1 MEGGTD
7 GSREALK
14 ATASPKKGKD
24 HYSNTDREIDPQR
37 LAELLRKS
45 ADIVEREEFGS
56 ILYEAL
62 QDFRVYYKQKY
73 PKNAKKKKHK
83 KEKEHSGRGG
93 RSIPA
98 HASDEKQAT
107 ASDEI
112 LEDLKQSEGNGSTEA
127 EEKNLNESEDD
138 AAKLTEQNETKLEP
152 DGHTNDTIDQTET
165 SVGVSG
171 ESVTADNP
179 DASATANLDSSEGL
193 EASSA
198 AKIDDSTPPLL
209 SEDSIP
215 VGDPVTTVDVSEEPE
230 TPVGISS
237 IPVTI
242 PTDSEFTVPITGAD
256 LDDSYTELQNMQSPL
271 LTTPQDNKK
280 GVFGKKFKLS
290 GANFKKGAL
299 NIKKAAK
306 NVKKNISENI
316 QLDKR
321 TSSKARDEL
330 EFFSEAGIDMAESSN
345 RRTSADQFGYG
356 NKSRVTQGM
365 AGASYAGSQLSS
377 EHEQNSDKFVSTQSY
392 SNSDNH
398 GRPGSDHGLGD
409 SNNLPPRSGTSH
421 FENVRFAPRHQPA
434 GYNSYRGESSE
445 NGDLN
450 LNYPGDEQIR
460 TNSEASFDEA
470 DPVME
475 CDARPKFQRPDNQSS
490 PLVVSGWIEQYRRSK
505 MRLVWKE
512 VLASLVEG
520 RKPGEVTTL
529 WIQREIT
536 NPATGEKELEALHRI
551 PLQILEDVSFSEHT
565 TDYQFRLKIYGSLEE
580 FVFRCDDA
588 PNDALRWVQILK
600 KYEKMT
606 KDKTNDEEKKVA
618 SESSNP
624 FQQTQQQQQ
633 QPSTKG
639 MPIRD
644 LRAICHGAGVNTA
657 GMERSQLEAA
667 ADEVQ
672 RRGTYFDQRGAPTG
686 TSTQQTSQ
694 QYAPQQQQEHQ
705 QYAEASQL
713 NADESAQPQP
723 EQPQPPPRMGIKELR
738 AICHGAGV
746 NTVGMERRELEAA
759 AQEVQNRGT
768 YFDAPIRNHAED
780 DAERLRREELRRR
793 HQQEEEVQKRKEAE
807 ERHRREVETS
817 RQRAAF
823 AEQEA
828 RRRAAEEDARRRA
841 AAEEQRRRA
850 AAEEA
855 RRRAAAEEQMRR
867 QREAQEAQKRYAQQ
881 QAAWKKQQQAEEQ
894 RRRAAEQ
901 HAAAER
907 RRRDEAMRKEQEWA
921 APPPGA
927 YPPQQSHQYHHQQQQ
942 RHQGYPQQQWQHQQ
956 HHHQQQQQ
964 HRPPPQQPHP
974 SQARHTPP
982 PPQAQQQQRQH
993 SGADNKYAKMA
1004 SQSGD
1009 DGQATITKIKHSI
1022 LIQWA
1027 LQPPQL
1033 QMLRPIAALVTT
1045 IHTVYPPAL
1054 GVSGHE
1060 YFKKWKPIT
1069 REELAGVNGLP
1080 EEAKLKK
1087 AVRKI
1092 RFFLHPDKLPHDLDE
1107 EQKFTVKMLWDIT
1120 NDSWEEYQKHK
1131 EDLDWVN

>member
-1 MEGGTD
+1 MEGD
-7 GSREALK
+7 GIRESTK
-14 ATASPKKGKD
+14 TMATPKKGKE
-24 HYSNTDREIDPQR
+24 YYANTDREIDR
-37 LAELLRKS
+37 EHLAELLRRS
-45 ADIVEREEFGS
+45 ADIVERGEFGS
-56 ILYEAL
+56 VLYEAL
-62 QDFRVYYKQKY
+62 QDFRVYYKQSY
-73 PKNAKKKKHK
+73 PKNAKKKKPRKDHK
-83 KEKEHSGRGG
+83 TERAGP
-93 RSIPA
+93 SIPIHIA
-98 HASDEKQAT
+98 DEKP
-107 ASDEI
+107 ASAGSDI
-112 LEDLKQSEGNGSTEA
+112 LDDLKHSEDNTATEVEEENGREPEDSAVRSTE
-127 EEKNLNESEDD
+127 E
-138 AAKLTEQNETKLEP
+138 NETKLDP
-152 DGHTNDTIDQTET
+152 DGHTDFTSSTTTTVDQKER
-165 SVGVSG
+165 SVGFSDDAI
-171 ESVTADNP
+171 SKSTNTDNV
-179 DASATANLDSSEGL
+179 DTSASANVDSSHNSVE
-193 EASSA
+193 SFS
-198 AKIDDSTPPLL
+198 AKIDDSTPPLV

-215 VGDPVTTVDVSEEPE
+215 AADPVATTSEVTEGPQ
-230 TPVGISS
+230 TPVSS
-237 IPVTI
+237 SSVPMTGPADAAPVAM
-242 PTDSEFTVPITGAD
+242 PMPDAVPE
-256 LDDSYTELQNMQSPL
+256 DSYPQPPNLQSPFQ
-271 LTTPQDNKK
+271 TTPQKI
-280 GVFGKKFKLS
+280 GFGKKFKL
-290 GANFKKGAL
+290 GANLKKGAL
-299 NIKKAAK
+299 SMKKAAK

-316 QLDKR
+316 HLDKR

-330 EFFSEAGIDMAESSN
+330 EFFAETGMDMAESSN
-345 RRTSADQFGYG
+345 RRTSADYFQREGQ
-356 NKSRVTQGM
+356 SRVTRGL
-365 AGASYAGSQLSS
+365 AGASNAGSQLSS
-377 EHEQNSDKFVSTQSY
+377 EHEQLASEKFATSS
-392 SNSDNH
+392 SDNH
-398 GRPGSDHGLGD
+398 GRSGSSDFGLGEA
-409 SNNLPPRSGTSH
+409 TT
-421 FENVRFAPRHQPA
+421 VKFAPRHQPK
-434 GYNSYRGESSE
+434 GYNSYQGETTSDS
-445 NGDLN
+445 GD
-450 LNYPGDEQIR
+450 LNYPGDEQQIR

-520 RKPGEVTTL
+520 RRPGEVTTL
-529 WIQREIT
+529 WIQREMI
-536 NPATGEKELEALHRI
+536 NPSTGEKELEALHRI
-551 PLQILEDVSFSEHT
+551 PLQILEDVTFTEHA
-565 TDYQFRLKIYGSLEE
+565 TDYQFRLKVYNSMEE

-588 PNDALRWVQILK
+588 PNDALRWVQTLK
-600 KYEKMT
+600 KYEKLT
-606 KDKTNDEEKKVA
+606 KEKMKNEEKKIP
-618 SESSNP
+618 SESNP
-624 FQQTQQQQQ
+624 FQQQQQQP
-633 QPSTKG
+633 PSTKG

-672 RRGTYFDQRGAPTG
+672 RRGTYFDGRGAPTG
-686 TSTQQTSQ
+686 TSSQQTSQ
-694 QYAPQQQQEHQ
+694 QYRSQQ
-705 QYAEASQL
+705 
-713 NADESAQPQP
+713 QP
-723 EQPQPPPRMGIKELR
+723 EQYPQSNPVNTEDIAPPQQEQQQTPPRMAIKELR
-738 AICHGAGV
+738 AICHGAGI
-746 NTVGMERRELEAA
+746 NTAGMERRELEAA

-768 YFDAPIRNHAED
+768 YFDAPIRNHSED
-780 DAERLRREELRRR
+780 EAQRARREELRRR
-793 HQQEEEVQKRKEAE
+793 QQQEEEIQKRKEAE
-807 ERHRREVETS
+807 ERHRREVEVA

-828 RRRAAEEDARRRA
+828 RRRAAEEEARRRA

-881 QAAWKKQQQAEEQ
+881 QAAWQQQQQAEEQ

-921 APPPGA
+921 APAPGS
-927 YPPQQSHQYHHQQQQ
+927 YPQQQQYHHQQQQQ
-942 RHQGYPQQQWQHQQ
+942 RHQGYPPQQQQWQQQQ
-956 HHHQQQQQ
+956 HHHPQQQQQ
-964 HRPPPQQPHP
+964 HRPPPQHAP
-974 SQARHTPP
+974 QARHTPP
-982 PPQAQQQQRQH
+982 PPQQHQQRQH

-1004 SQSGD
+1004 SQSDD
-1009 DGQATITKIKHSI
+1009 DGQAAITKIKHSI

-1054 GVSGHE
+1054 GVKGHE
-1060 YFKKWKPIT
+1060 YFKKWKPIG
-1069 REELAGVNGLP
+1069 REELAGANGLP